1 MKTHLVQP
9 YIFPLLTR
17 KLVSSFA
24 QKLNDILIVYGCY
37 LMKGKFKSGLKHQ
50 QENKT
55 GGLCMSWCIF
65 CLVASINRIRGKN
78 IKWIVTQQLFK
89 ENYITSSR
97 CRDSSHYLI
106 KQGTFLI
113 HLAQGVMHNGGT
125 IKGVIT
131 FCF

>member
-1 MKTHLVQP
+1 MKTQLVQP

-24 QKLNDILIVYGCY
+24 QKLNDTLIVYGCY

-78 IKWIVTQQLFK
+78 IKWIVTQQLF
-89 ENYITSSR
+89 
-97 CRDSSHYLI
+97 
-106 KQGTFLI
+106 
-113 HLAQGVMHNGGT
+113 
-125 IKGVIT
+125 
-131 FCF
+131 